1 MLRSLVAVGV
11 VVLLANFVGSVA
23 SRRTTNHARR
33 GCVSAIQTMTVEA
46 AAVQNST
53 IVSWVVEAVPV
64 QASVRVF
71 IACGRRVA
79 VGQVV
84 LVVSVVGGNRCASG
98 ARREW
103 VVNSTLLGQTIRW
116 AILVVV
122 ATGNAVVHA
131 TADGLVSQM
140 RVVVLTAWKR
150 FIAGVGVSR
159 TIRQVMGRG
168 RLGVVA
174 TMAHIAP
181 VVTGRS
187 PVLGHVGR
195 PNTSYARVPGP
206 LARGR
211 LGRQLVFVV
220 VILVVG
226 STLVEL
232 LGLRSR
238 IVLLVR
244 TLLIVKIS
252 TERCLAGQVGLI
264 KHT

>member
-1 MLRSLVAVGV
+1 MSRSLVAVGV

-23 SRRTTNHARR
+23 SRTTNHARR
-33 GCVSAIQTMTVEA
+33 GCVFAIHTMTVEA
-46 AAVQNST
+46 AAIQTST
-53 IVSWVVEAVPV
+53 VVSRVIEAVPV
-64 QASVRVF
+64 RASVRVF
-71 IACGRRVA
+71 MACGRRVA

-84 LVVSVVGGNRCASG
+84 LVVSVGGNRCASG

-116 AILVVV
+116 AILVVA

-131 TADGLVSQM
+131 AADALVSQT

-159 TIRQVMGRG
+159 AIRQVMGRG
-168 RLGVVA
+168 RLGVA
-174 TMAHIAP
+174 AIMSHIAP

-195 PNTSYARVPGP
+195 PDTYARVPGP
-206 LARGR
+206 LAGSR
-211 LGRQLVFVV
+211 LGRQLVFVG

-226 STLVEL
+226 NTTLVKL

-244 TLLIVKIS
+244 TLLIVNIS
-252 TERCLAGQVGLI
+252 IERCLAGQVGRI